1 MFSAA
6 LPLLLLAGTLA
17 AQTPAAPAAAPAAPA
32 KPARENGLYTT
43 IQITQGGAAFGTIVL
58 KMYEAESPITV
69 KNFVDLALGRKLW
82 SDPKTGARVRRPLY
96 NGLTFHRV
104 IPGFMIQG
112 GDPTGTGM
120 GSTDT
125 IPDEFASGLTFD
137 VPGKLAMANAGPKTG
152 SCQFFIT
159 EVPTTY
165 LNGKHTIFG
174 QVIEGQDVVAKTAR
188 VPRGANDKPATPV
201 IISKV
206 TFERVGPVPP
216 NGIILPAAKAPVTKA
231 PATKA
236 PATKAPATKAPAT
249 TTPAAKP
256 ATSTTTKAPA
266 ATTPAKK

>member
-1 MFSAA
+1 MFSALFSTLA
-6 LPLLLLAGTLA
+6 LAGALA
-17 AQTPAAPAAAPAAPA
+17 AQTPAPTAAAPAAP

-43 IQITQGGAAFGTIVL
+43 IQITQGGQPFGTVVM
-58 KMYEAESPITV
+58 KMYETESPITV

-82 SDPKTGARVRRPLY
+82 TDPKTGARVRRPLY
-96 NGLTFHRV
+96 NGLIFHRV

-120 GSTDT
+120 GETDV
-125 IPDEFASGLTFD
+125 IKDEFLPTLKFD
-137 VPGKLAMANAGPKTG
+137 IPGRLAMANAGPGSG

-159 EVPTTY
+159 DAPTPH

-174 QVIEGQDVVAKTAR
+174 QVVEGQEVVTKVTR
-188 VPRGANDKPATPV
+188 VPKMGDKPSTPV
-201 IISKV
+201 VIAKV

-216 NGIILPAAKAPVTKA
+216 GGVMLAPAAPAA
-231 PATKA
+231 RPATKA

-249 TTPAAKP
+249 GTPATKAP
-256 ATSTTTKAPA
+256 ATKAPATKAPA